1 MAHKWTNQYFFD
13 LATAT
18 TIVTL
23 NYLALFRKLLFASET
38 DMYFLPDYGPYDYIA
53 GLVLVLGLSGLC
65 IPGIRVIRKVA
76 NPAFYLLASFLVFLA
91 LVNPLNFIRNTH
103 YFSVTTG
110 LHLIVS
116 MSMTAKV
123 LSVLV
128 ACVSVVLFV
137 RFYWPLFRAV
147 RMLFV
152 ECYTQEVD
160 RHGD

>member
-1 MAHKWTNQYFFD
+1 MEEAIFFD

-18 TIVTL
+18 TIATL

-65 IPGIRVIRKVA
+65 FLGVRVVRKVA
-76 NPAFYLLASFLVFLA
+76 NPVLYLLTSFLVFLA
-91 LVNPLNFIRNTH
+91 LVNPLNFIMNTH

-123 LSVLV
+123 LGVLV

-137 RFYWPLFRAV
+137 RFYWPFFRAV